1 MLNLV
6 NEYAILKL
14 SADKDLKH
22 LAHLKGVYLGRN
34 HVAFRL
40 HQYDIDFREYLEEM
54 RDVRYLGKIF
64 LMIINGLKELH
75 DLGYVHR
82 DLKPDNVVLTIR
94 PLHAVL
100 IDFERAS
107 LRS

>member
-1 MLNLV
+1 
-6 NEYAILKL
+6 
-14 SADKDLKH
+14 
-22 LAHLKGVYLGRN
+22 
-34 HVAFRL
+34 
-40 HQYDIDFREYLEEM
+40 
-54 RDVRYLGKIF
+54 
-64 LMIINGLKELH
+64 MIINGLKELH